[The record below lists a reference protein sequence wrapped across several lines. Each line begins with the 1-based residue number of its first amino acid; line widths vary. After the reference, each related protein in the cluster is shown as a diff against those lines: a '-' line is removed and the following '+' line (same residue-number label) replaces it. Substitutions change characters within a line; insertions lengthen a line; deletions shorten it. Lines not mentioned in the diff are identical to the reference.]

1 VDRVHGDGEMRTVA
15 VRRTRSRIDAGEYAW
30 HPADGEPHSMS
41 ISIYSDHP
49 HLTIAHEI
57 GHFLDQHAL
66 GQQGRFASATGR
78 VPTIMEAIERSTA
91 VHALRALVGRQTTLV
106 EVRPG
111 RRERH
116 RLAPAV
122 VEYLLRP
129 EEMFA
134 RAYAQYI
141 ARRSGQR
148 ELLAELAGE
157 RAALLSGRVY
167 HTQWA
172 DEDFATILETF
183 DRLLA
188 EKGWT

>member
-1 VDRVHGDGEMRTVA
+1 
-15 VRRTRSRIDAGEYAW
+15 
-30 HPADGEPHSMS
+30 
-41 ISIYSDHP
+41 
-49 HLTIAHEI
+49 
-57 GHFLDQHAL
+57 
-66 GQQGRFASATGR
+66 
-78 VPTIMEAIERSTA
+78 
-91 VHALRALVGRQTTLV
+91 
-106 EVRPG
+106 
-111 RRERH
+111 
-116 RLAPAV
+116 V